1 LLEVLLDDKAK
12 RRLSLKRK
20 TNHELFSLY
29 YDHLRVKLTPGQF
42 DQYRLILGKFHEF
55 LGEFPPSVELAT
67 QFLTQFADRAQA
79 TMVRYAGMIRGF
91 MEWYGESL
99 NIRPVKPKSLPQ
111 YVEPE
116 DIERLVD
123 FIRRKSTHK
132 RTVERDLLLVRFAT
146 GTGLRRG
153 DLARL
158 TAADIHI
165 KRKMVIIRKGKGNK
179 DRIVPLL
186 DSLCTNLSEYLKDMK
201 PTDSVF
207 GLNARSITDKI
218 STWSQKAGINLHPH
232 SFRHF
237 FAEQLLDKGVPLTV
251 VSALLGHENLQTTA
265 SYLGL
270 RPGSLREAVDKLGEP
285 RDESMGK
292 SSRTRDETDHGIPDY
307 KSLSAHVDK
316 LAEAYKRLS
325 KAEEKKA
332 YEQDQAKGIQ
342 PVAYPKSE
350 PKPNKKKHST

>member
-1 LLEVLLDDKAK
+1 LGDKAK

-20 TNHELFSLY
+20 TNHELFALY

-42 DQYRLILGKFHEF
+42 DQYTLIIGKFHQF

-67 QFLTQFADRAQA
+67 QFLAQYANHSRA

-99 NIRPVKPKSLPQ
+99 DIRPVKPKSLPQ
-111 YVEPE
+111 YVEPD
-116 DIERLVD
+116 DIERLID
-123 FIRRKSTHK
+123 FISRKKSHK

-146 GTGLRRG
+146 LTGLRRG
-153 DLARL
+153 ELASL
-158 TAADIHI
+158 AVADIHI
-165 KRKMVIIRKGKGNK
+165 KQKVVIVRKGKGNK

-186 DSLCTNLSEYLKDMK
+186 SSLCTTLSEYLRDMN

-207 GLNARSITDKI
+207 GLTERSITDKI
-218 STWSQKAGINLHPH
+218 STWSKKAGLNLHPH

-237 FAEQLLDKGVPLTV
+237 FAEQLLDKGVPLKV
-251 VSALLGHENLQTTA
+251 VSELLGHENLQTTS

-270 RPGSLREAVDKLGEP
+270 RPGSLREAVDKLDQP
-285 RDESMGK
+285 RDERVNK
-292 SSRTRDETDHGIPDY
+292 SSRTQDETDDEIFDH
-307 KSLSAHVDK
+307 KSLRAHVEK
-316 LAEAYKRLS
+316 LADAYERLS

-332 YEQDQAKGIQ
+332 YDQDPAKGIQ
-342 PVAYPKSE
+342 SVVYPKSNT
-350 PKPNKKKHST
+350 KPKKK